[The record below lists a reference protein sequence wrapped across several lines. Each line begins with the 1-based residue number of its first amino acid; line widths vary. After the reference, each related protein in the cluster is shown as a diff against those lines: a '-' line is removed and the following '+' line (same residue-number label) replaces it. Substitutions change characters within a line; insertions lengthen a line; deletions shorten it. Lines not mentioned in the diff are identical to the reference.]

1 MRDHH
6 RLGLRLA
13 LVAALGA
20 AGTVVLAWQAQSQQ
34 LDRIETDAVVAP
46 SPYDGYRH
54 RPGSPSAEAAE
65 GRREAL
71 EDRQLDQRAH
81 GIDERLLGGGI
92 CAGC

>member
-13 LVAALGA
+13 LIGALGA
-20 AGTVVLAWQAQSQQ
+20 AGTVVLARQAQSQQ
-34 LDRIETDAVVAP
+34 VDRTESEAVIAA

-71 EDRQLDQRAH
+71 EDRELDQRAH
-81 GIDERLLGGGI
+81 RIDERLLSGGI